1 MMMRMDGGAIL
12 GLQIRM
18 FCPHAYICSNFPTG
32 DGQSK
37 GRGQRNGKNP
47 GWLISF
53 HESVSVASSSIS
65 HSQASHRLRQISD
78 QLEATK
84 STKPAQVRKEND
96 PNLFPIFRI
105 FQKQI
110 FVQFF
115 QLQIGQIFKHC
126 ISPYL
131 LASYYIN
138 FSGKRVMN
146 CSFVFS
152 LSPISSCNISLCC
165 YN

>member
-18 FCPHAYICSNFPTG
+18 FCPHAYICSNFPAG

-47 GWLISF
+47 GLEISF

-96 PNLFPIFRI
+96 PKICPTVRI
-105 FQKQI
+105 FQKNTRPI
-110 FVQFF
+110 FSTSNWPDLQTLYFSISFSIILYKFLRQTRYELFF
-115 QLQIGQIFKHC
+115 CFFTQSHLQL
-126 ISPYL
+126 
-131 LASYYIN
+131 
-138 FSGKRVMN
+138 
-146 CSFVFS
+146 
-152 LSPISSCNISLCC
+152 
-165 YN
+165 

>member
-18 FCPHAYICSNFPTG
+18 FCPRAYICSNFPAG

-47 GWLISF
+47 GLEISF

-96 PNLFPIFRI
+96 PKICPTVQI
-105 FQKQI
+105 FQKI
-110 FVQFF
+110 LVQFF
-115 QLQIGQIFKHC
+115 QLQIGQIFKDY
-126 ISPYL
+126 IYPSL
-131 LASYYIN
+131 LASYLLTITN
-138 FSGKRVMN
+138 FFRQHVMN
-146 CSFVFS
+146 CAFVFS
-152 LSPISSCNISLCC
+152 LSPISSCNISLC
-165 YN
+165 N

>member
-1 MMMRMDGGAIL
+1 MMMRMEGGAIL

-18 FCPHAYICSNFPTG
+18 FCPRAYICSNFPAG

-47 GWLISF
+47 GWEISF

-96 PNLFPIFRI
+96 PIFFSNFPDLPKTNICPIFSTSNWPDLQTLYFSISFSIILYKFLR
-105 FQKQI
+105 QTRYEL
-110 FVQFF
+110 FF
-115 QLQIGQIFKHC
+115 CFFTQSHLQL
-126 ISPYL
+126 
-131 LASYYIN
+131 
-138 FSGKRVMN
+138 
-146 CSFVFS
+146 
-152 LSPISSCNISLCC
+152 
-165 YN
+165 